1 MADKPDYENINQ
13 GGGNSEPSDT
23 DLYNRIKRE
32 AKEKFDV
39 YPSAVANA
47 WVVREYKKRG
57 GGYRKETSKMILKED
72 GFVPPK
78 GAQENARRGLELREE
93 FKRGGTMVGVAR
105 ARDLSNGKSLPLK
118 TINRMVSYFA
128 RHEVDKKGKDWGN
141 ASNPSRGYIAWL
153 LWGGDAGKTWADSIA
168 EREKKKDKSMTTDL
182 AHSYAQII
190 KQEKQEDG
198 TLLVYGKATDDAL
211 DIDQQIC
218 DAGWLE
224 KAMPEW
230 FKTGGNIREQHSNI
244 AAGVAKELD
253 SKEDGHYISALV
265 VDPVSVKKVE
275 TGVLKGFSIG
285 IRAPRIIR
293 DTKAANGRIIEG
305 QIVEISLVDR
315 PANPNAKLMLAK
327 SDNAGDLQQVEEFIE
342 KEQERDERGR
352 FGSGGG
358 DSSSS
363 ERDSSERE
371 EDYRINSDA
380 RNDSLVSEE
389 FDNLGDAADRCEDL
403 RDEIINAEGKETKES
418 RAADSAVQHIND
430 AGAKLNDAAETKDDA
445 EHERLVNEAR
455 EHLQEAANQLSRI
468 DRNDADDIMDR
479 LGDTDMALE
488 EYSDELL
495 DKSATKTTTL
505 KERAMARTKRITK
518 SMHEEEEKAV
528 AEKPSKE
535 EMLKRYEE
543 AKSAYMAAQKALD
556 ECKSMCKEAGV
567 ELDEDEEKEYGETA
581 EEETEEGSKPEAAQE
596 EVEEAEGKKPLDKSD
611 TAKCLECGCDK
622 PADAH
627 GRDDVST
634 ATMVSPTETPKS
646 LDTIIPRIDVDGN
659 DVADDGTDENSSD
672 DEDLSNKTIT
682 AIIEKAVKSA
692 KDAITTEVISYQE
705 EINKLNAELA
715 TAKTKAV
722 AGGPKRSVIK
732 PAVIAELG
740 DLLQK
745 AAEYRAKS
753 AVTDDKDLARGY
765 KELASDFEAKALAIQ
780 ANK

>member
-1 MADKPDYENINQ
+1 MAD
-13 GGGNSEPSDT
+13 
-23 DLYNRIKRE
+23 
-32 AKEKFDV
+32 
-39 YPSAVANA
+39 
-47 WVVREYKKRG
+47 
-57 GGYRKETSKMILKED
+57 
-72 GFVPPK
+72 GFIPPK

-182 AHSYAQII
+182 AHSYAAII
-190 KQEKQEDG
+190 KQEKQDDG

-218 DAGWLE
+218 DAGWLDR
-224 KAMPEW
+224 AMPEW

-253 SKEDGHYISALV
+253 SKADGHYISALV
-265 VDPVSVKKVE
+265 VDPVSIKKVE
-275 TGVLKGFSIG
+275 AGVLKGFSIG
-285 IRAPRIIR
+285 IRAPRIVR
-293 DTKAANGRIIEG
+293 DTKAANGRIIDG

-327 SDNAGDLQQVEEFIE
+327 SDTAGALEQVEEFIE
-342 KEQERDERGR
+342 KEQERDDRGR
-352 FGSGGG
+352 FGSGSG
-358 DSSSS
+358 DSSSDKPS
-363 ERDSSERE
+363 SDKPESQSGSSRDNS
-371 EDYRINSDA
+371 IASDA
-380 RNDSLVSEE
+380 RD
-389 FDNLGDAADRCEDL
+389 DLGGAHSDIEDL
-403 RDEIINAEGKETKES
+403 ASEMHNSMDGP
-418 RAADSAVQHIND
+418 SAQ
-430 AGAKLNDAAETKDDA
+430 AAENALTSIESAEQNLAAAATAKTDDEHA
-445 EHERLVNEAR
+445 EYLENAMSDINSAYG
-455 EHLQEAANQLSRI
+455 HLQNVESGKAEDI
-468 DRNDADDIMDR
+468 GDDLASIHE
-479 LGDTDMALE
+479 GIE
-488 EYSDELL
+488 EYLDNFNGYG

-505 KERAMARTKRITK
+505 KERAMARKKTVTK

-535 EMLKRYEE
+535 EAL
-543 AKSAYMAAQKALD
+543 KALAD
-556 ECKSMCKEAGV
+556 LREKLMEHEKMCKEAGY
-567 ELDEDEEKEYGETA
+567 LDEDEEKELKPVGESA
-581 EEETEEGSKPEAAQE
+581 EEETEEGSKPEAAEE

-622 PADAH
+622 PSDAH

-646 LDTIIPRIDVDGN
+646 STTILPRIDVDGN
-659 DVADDGTDENSSD
+659 DVADNGTDEDSSD

-692 KDAITTEVISYQE
+692 KDAITIEVTSYQE

-715 TAKTKAV
+715 TAKNKAV
-722 AGGPKRSVIK
+722 SGGPKRSVIK

-765 KELASDFEAKALAIQ
+765 KELASDFEAKALVIQ